1 MSFLDGLLENQPT
14 NLYLLFGGGELAVV
28 AMSEDEK
35 ATLND
40 IPLSEIDLP
49 KEVIESE
56 EGSGA
61 DKDKA
66 LIAFD
71 PLQRYLA
78 EIRRFSLLSREEEH
92 RLAVDYKEYGNVE
105 AAYKLVTANL
115 RLVVMI
121 AREYQKAFKNL
132 LDLIQEGNMGL
143 MEAVKNFDPYRGV
156 RFPSYAVWWIRAY
169 MIRHIMNDWRMVIG
183 TTQAQ
188 RKLFFNLQKE
198 KEKLEAEGLTP
209 GPKLLAQ
216 RLNVKED
223 EVVEMEQRLASR
235 DLSVDMPMGMMRR
248 RPYCIFSGSEGVA
261 GRTDRRDPVPT
272 VVAQEDEEFAGAL
285 KDKEL
290 VIFRERLLN
299 EEPLTLREIGK
310 NMISAAKE
318 CGKLKNGSSG
328 NSRLFLGRSL
338 KTSEAQSPE
347 QVRLAGFVFG
357 PPISFFSHSFFS
369 RDSRPRH
376 NRLYAPGKGKTQFE
390 LRVSRTS
397 DSKNHRLGGGKS
409 LQFEK
414 EVEILAPKEKVWNF
428 IWDVDR
434 FIACVPGCKEAKTIE
449 AGKLYWNYGREGGTV
464 SR

>member
-1 MSFLDGLLENQPT
+1 MFRDCCCR
-14 NLYLLFGGGELAVV
+14 A
-28 AMSEDEK
+28 
-35 ATLND
+35 
-40 IPLSEIDLP
+40 
-49 KEVIESE
+49 
-56 EGSGA
+56 
-61 DKDKA
+61 
-66 LIAFD
+66 IASRSSRWRNGRD
-71 PLQRYLA
+71 WSPLQRYLA
-78 EIRRFSLLSREEEH
+78 EIRRFALLSREEEH

-169 MIRHIMNDWRMVIG
+169 MIRHIMNDWRMVKIG

-235 DLSVDMPMGMMRR
+235 DLSVDMPMG
-248 RPYCIFSGSEGVA
+248 
-261 GRTDRRDPVPT
+261 D
-272 VVAQEDEEFAGAL
+272 DEEATLLHFLPDQKESPEEQIAETQYQQLLREKMEQFAEAL

-299 EEPLTLREIGK
+299 EEPLTLREIGEK
-310 NMISAAKE
+310 YDISRERVRQIEERVKR
-318 CGKLKNGSSG
+318 KLKT
-328 NSRLFLGRSL
+328 FLSKEFKDLRS
-338 KTSEAQSPE
+338 TT
-347 QVRLAGFVFG
+347 AGTG
-357 PPISFFSHSFFS
+357 
-369 RDSRPRH
+369 
-376 NRLYAPGKGKTQFE
+376 
-390 LRVSRTS
+390 
-397 DSKNHRLGGGKS
+397 
-409 LQFEK
+409 
-414 EVEILAPKEKVWNF
+414 
-428 IWDVDR
+428 
-434 FIACVPGCKEAKTIE
+434 
-449 AGKLYWNYGREGGTV
+449 
-464 SR
+464 

>member
-1 MSFLDGLLENQPT
+1 
-14 NLYLLFGGGELAVV
+14 
-28 AMSEDEK
+28 MSEDEK

-40 IPLSEIDLP
+40 IPLPEIDFP
-49 KEVIESE
+49 KEVIDSE
-56 EGSGA
+56 EGGA
-61 DKDKA
+61 DKA
-66 LIAFD
+66 LVTFD

-78 EIRRFSLLSREEEH
+78 EIRRFPLLSREEEH

-169 MIRHIMNDWRMVIG
+169 MIRHIMNDWRMVKIG

-209 GPKLLAQ
+209 RPKLLAQ
-216 RLNVKED
+216 RLNVKEA

-235 DLSVDMPMGMMRR
+235 DLSVDMPMG
-248 RPYCIFSGSEGVA
+248 
-261 GRTDRRDPVPT
+261 D
-272 VVAQEDEEFAGAL
+272 DEEATLLHFLPDQKESPEEQIAETQYQQLLREKMEQFAGAL

-299 EEPLTLREIGK
+299 EEPLTLREIGEK
-310 NMISAAKE
+310 YDISRERVRQIEERVKR
-318 CGKLKNGSSG
+318 KLKT
-328 NSRLFLGRSL
+328 FLSKEFKDLRS
-338 KTSEAQSPE
+338 TT
-347 QVRLAGFVFG
+347 AGTG
-357 PPISFFSHSFFS
+357 
-369 RDSRPRH
+369 
-376 NRLYAPGKGKTQFE
+376 
-390 LRVSRTS
+390 
-397 DSKNHRLGGGKS
+397 
-409 LQFEK
+409 
-414 EVEILAPKEKVWNF
+414 
-428 IWDVDR
+428 
-434 FIACVPGCKEAKTIE
+434 
-449 AGKLYWNYGREGGTV
+449 
-464 SR
+464 

>member
-1 MSFLDGLLENQPT
+1 MTDDGKVTPIDFSLP
-14 NLYLLFGGGELAVV
+14 
-28 AMSEDEK
+28 
-35 ATLND
+35 
-40 IPLSEIDLP
+40 EIDFS
-49 KEVIESE
+49 KGIDSE
-56 EGSGA
+56 EAGSSA
-61 DKDKA
+61 TA
-66 LIAFD
+66 LVPFD

-78 EIRRFSLLSREEEH
+78 EIRRFALLSREEEH

-169 MIRHIMNDWRMVIG
+169 MIRYIMNDWRMVKIG

-235 DLSVDMPMGMMRR
+235 DLSVDMPMG
-248 RPYCIFSGSEGVA
+248 
-261 GRTDRRDPVPT
+261 D
-272 VVAQEDEEFAGAL
+272 DEEATLLHFLPDQKESPEEQIAENQYQHLLREKMEQFANAL

-299 EEPLTLREIGK
+299 EDPLTLREIGEK
-310 NMISAAKE
+310 YDISRERVRQIEERVKR
-318 CGKLKNGSSG
+318 KLKS
-328 NSRLFLGRSL
+328 FLSKEFKDLRS
-338 KTSEAQSPE
+338 TT
-347 QVRLAGFVFG
+347 AGTG
-357 PPISFFSHSFFS
+357 
-369 RDSRPRH
+369 
-376 NRLYAPGKGKTQFE
+376 
-390 LRVSRTS
+390 
-397 DSKNHRLGGGKS
+397 
-409 LQFEK
+409 
-414 EVEILAPKEKVWNF
+414 
-428 IWDVDR
+428 
-434 FIACVPGCKEAKTIE
+434 
-449 AGKLYWNYGREGGTV
+449 
-464 SR
+464 

>member
-1 MSFLDGLLENQPT
+1 MFSGSVQIALM
-14 NLYLLFGGGELAVV
+14 A
-28 AMSEDEK
+28 EDEK
-35 ATLND
+35 TTPKD
-40 IPLSEIDLP
+40 FSLP
-49 KEVIESE
+49 ELDFSKESKEVVESE
-56 EGSGA
+56 DAGHSGT
-61 DKDKA
+61 A
-66 LIAFD
+66 LVPFD

-78 EIRRFSLLSREEEH
+78 EIRRFHLLSREEEH

-169 MIRHIMNDWRMVIG
+169 MIRYIMNDWRMVKIG

-235 DLSVDMPMGMMRR
+235 DLSVDMPMG
-248 RPYCIFSGSEGVA
+248 
-261 GRTDRRDPVPT
+261 D
-272 VVAQEDEEFAGAL
+272 DEEATLLHFLPDQKESPEEQIAETQYQHLLREKMEQFASAL

-299 EEPLTLREIGK
+299 EDPLTLREIGEK
-310 NMISAAKE
+310 YDISRERVRQIEERVKR
-318 CGKLKNGSSG
+318 KLKT
-328 NSRLFLGRSL
+328 FLSKEFKDLRS
-338 KTSEAQSPE
+338 TP
-347 QVRLAGFVFG
+347 V
-357 PPISFFSHSFFS
+357 
-369 RDSRPRH
+369 
-376 NRLYAPGKGKTQFE
+376 
-390 LRVSRTS
+390 
-397 DSKNHRLGGGKS
+397 
-409 LQFEK
+409 
-414 EVEILAPKEKVWNF
+414 
-428 IWDVDR
+428 
-434 FIACVPGCKEAKTIE
+434 
-449 AGKLYWNYGREGGTV
+449 GTG
-464 SR
+464 